1 MAVKSLNE
9 IVELNS
15 SFKSSVNLYLSLN
28 KREKILSYIPTKS
41 SVAFLNEYL
50 KSVFEKKEQAS
61 LMVGPYGKGK
71 SHLLLLLLSI
81 LSLER
86 DDENGKIIE
95 KVIEKISDVDEIG
108 EETATLI
115 EKIWKKPA
123 FLPVIIIDS
132 QGDLNQSFLFA
143 LAEALKRENLSE
155 LIPDTY
161 YSIAISRIE
170 DWKENYPD
178 TYKAFESIVND
189 AGSSINELTRGLR
202 NYSRDSLI
210 TFKDVYPKI
219 TAGSDF
225 NPMAA
230 SEVLPLYKSTSEK
243 LKEEYGYSGLYIVF
257 DEFSKFVEGQNE
269 KSTGN
274 NMKLLQDI
282 CELATDSQ
290 NSQVF
295 FTMVA
300 HKSIKEYGKYLS
312 QDIIN
317 SFTGIEGRIVEKR
330 FITSSKNN
338 YELIRSAI
346 IKDDEKLKELP
357 GYEGILGS
365 DAIDTY
371 YTVPYFK
378 SNFNRSDFSKIL
390 LKGCFPLNPI
400 CSYLLLNIS
409 EKVAQNERTLFT
421 FISNDEPNSMARYIK
436 EHTDSM
442 PWVIGADLIY
452 DYFSGLF
459 KKEISNEYIHNEWLN
474 AEYALSKCDSV
485 LQEKVIKTLAVFLIV
500 GKEEEMPA
508 TRNFIEM
515 AAGLSAGSETISEL
529 DEKQLIYCKAATN
542 CYAFKTRAG
551 SALKNEIKNRREI
564 KGLNVDYNA
573 ALCGVLG
580 RYSIVP
586 KKFNADNSMTRYF
599 NFEFIASET
608 FLNIESADSL
618 FSYDENADGK
628 ALFVYDFCAVKQS
641 QIKKHLA
648 DLASPNLVVI
658 CPTKALKIRN
668 ELRDYEILQDLKQSN
683 VFTNSNEILQRE
695 IPLLEEDLILVI
707 EKNVHDV
714 ETDNECRAFRYN
726 GEKIVSYKHYQAEKA
741 VSDACT
747 EIYSMT
753 PIINNELI
761 NRRSITT
768 AQTRKARQN
777 IISAILSHTDDEEF
791 YSGSNQEAT
800 IYRSLF
806 CVTEYN
812 DNPSQA
818 LKSVIELMNA
828 FVDNC
833 SDTKTSMR
841 GLINQLTRA
850 PYGMRMGVLPVYLAK
865 VFASRREDFIVY
877 FEDQEVQIN
886 PEIVTNMCERCDD
899 YSLFV
904 SKEDVQKEK
913 YIGDLNVLFHV
924 GESINLSDNR
934 IKDILICMQRWFR
947 ALPAVSRNISRNSKY
962 DIDEA
967 VLLDM
972 IKIRNIMQKYEVNPF
987 EVVFV
992 KVPEA
997 FECAGDFATTFLRL
1011 DACVTAFED
1020 YCDWVV
1026 NKAVE
1031 ATYEVFG
1038 GKKKKQLYHVV
1049 KDWYDKQSDVSKN
1062 GLHGG
1067 RITNLMTCLE
1077 KLNVFS
1083 DQEVAK
1089 KVVKAV
1095 TDVYIENWSND
1106 SIDSYLTALVEL
1118 KASIENIK
1126 EDTNKGNCKLIFTGK
1141 DGQERTKYFE
1151 RNEDGSGYVLRN
1163 VIEDAL
1169 DEFSDLSVND
1179 RVAILLEMIEKVIG

>member
-1 MAVKSLNE
+1 MAIKSLNN
-9 IVELNS
+9 IVQLNN

-28 KREKILSYIPTKS
+28 KKEKILNYIPTKS

-50 KSVFEKKEQAS
+50 KAVFEKKEQAT

-81 LSLER
+81 ISMER
-86 DDENGKIIE
+86 NEENGKIIE
-95 KVIEKISDVDEIG
+95 AVIEKIKDVDEIG
-108 EETATLI
+108 EETVKLI
-115 EKIWKKPA
+115 NQIWMKPA

-143 LAEALKRENLSE
+143 LAEALKRENLSD

-161 YSIAISRIE
+161 YSIAISRID
-170 DWKENYPD
+170 DWKDHYPD
-178 TYKAFESIVND
+178 TFSAFENIVRD
-189 AGSSINELTRGLR
+189 MGSSINDLIKGLR
-202 NYSRDSLI
+202 NYSREALDLF
-210 TFKDVYPKI
+210 TKVYPRI
-219 TAGSDF
+219 TSGSEF
-225 NPMAA
+225 NPMAV

-257 DEFSKFVEGQNE
+257 DEFSKFIEGQND
-269 KSTGN
+269 KTNGN

-282 CELATDSQ
+282 CELAVDSQ

-312 QDIIN
+312 QEIIN

-346 IKDDEKLKELP
+346 IKDEEVLREIP
-357 GYEGILGS
+357 CYEGTLGEE
-365 DAIDTY
+365 AVDTY
-371 YTVPYFK
+371 YQVPYFK
-378 SNFNRSDFSKIL
+378 RNFSRFDFNKIL
-390 LKGCFPLNPI
+390 LQGCFPLNPI
-400 CSYLLLNIS
+400 SAYLLLNIS

-421 FISNDEPNSMARYIK
+421 FISNDEPNSMARYIN
-436 EHTDSM
+436 EHTDAM
-442 PWVIGADLIY
+442 AWVIGADLIY

-459 KKEISNEYIHNEWLN
+459 KKEVTNENIHNEWLN
-474 AEYALSKCDSV
+474 AEYALSKCETD
-485 LQEKVIKTLAVFLIV
+485 LQKKVVKTLAVFLIV

-508 TRNFIEM
+508 NRRFIEM
-515 AAGLSAGSETISEL
+515 AAGISTGSEIISEL
-529 DEKQLIYCKAATN
+529 EEKQLIYCKASTN
-542 CYAFKTRAG
+542 GYAFKTRAG

-564 KGLNVDYNA
+564 KGTNVNYNA
-573 ALCGVLG
+573 AMSEVLG
-580 RYSIVP
+580 RYSIIP
-586 KKFNADNSMTRYF
+586 KKYNADNCITRYF
-599 NFEFIASET
+599 NYEFINAET
-608 FLNIESADSL
+608 FLNIENADSL
-618 FSYDENADGK
+618 FTYDENADGK
-628 ALFVYDFCAVKQS
+628 TLFVYDFAPVKQT
-641 QIKKHLA
+641 QVRKHLA
-648 DLASPNLVVI
+648 DLANTNIVVI
-658 CPTKALKIRN
+658 CPTKALKVTK

-683 VFTNSNEILQRE
+683 VFINSNEVLQRE
-695 IPLLEEDLILVI
+695 IPLLEDDLIKVI
-707 EKNVHDV
+707 EKDIHEA
-714 ETDNECRAFRYN
+714 ETDSECKIFRFN
-726 GEKIVSYKHYQAEKA
+726 GEKIVSYKQYQIEKA
-741 VSDACT
+741 VSDACS
-747 EIYSMT
+747 EIYNMT

-761 NRRSITT
+761 NRKNIVT

-777 IISAILSHTDDEEF
+777 IIGAILSHSDDDAF
-791 YSGSNQEAT
+791 FSGSNQEAT

-806 CVTEYN
+806 CVTGYEE
-812 DNPSQA
+812 NPSHEM
-818 LKSVIELMNA
+818 KKIIELMNV
-828 FVDNC
+828 FVDSC
-833 SDTKTSMR
+833 SDSKTSMR
-841 GLINQLTRA
+841 KLINQLTHA

-865 VFASRREDFIVY
+865 TFASRREDFIVY
-877 FEDQEVQIN
+877 FENQEVQIS
-886 PEIVTNMCERCDD
+886 PEIVINMCERCDD
-899 YSLFV
+899 YSLYV
-904 SKEDVQKEK
+904 SKEDIQKEK

-947 ALPAVSRNISRNSKY
+947 ALPAVSRNVSRNSKY
-962 DIDEA
+962 DIDEEI
-967 VLLDM
+967 LTDM
-972 IKIRNIMQKYEVNPF
+972 VKIRNIMQKYEVNPF
-987 EVVFV
+987 EVIFV

-997 FECAGDFATTFLRL
+997 FGCAGDYATAFSRL

-1026 NKAVE
+1026 NKAVD

-1038 GKKKKQLYHVV
+1038 GKKKKQLYHVL
-1049 KDWYDKQSDVSKN
+1049 KDWYDKQSDISKN

-1067 RITNLMTCLE
+1067 RVTNLMTCLE
-1077 KLNVFS
+1077 KLNVFN
-1083 DQEVAK
+1083 DQEIAK

-1095 TDVYIENWSND
+1095 TDVYIENWNND
-1106 SIDSYLTALVEL
+1106 SVDSYLSALVEL

-1126 EDTNKGNCKLIFTGK
+1126 EDTNQGNCKLIFTGK
-1141 DGQERTKYFE
+1141 DGKERTKYFE
-1151 RNEDGSGYVLRN
+1151 RNEDGAGYVLRN